1 MNPICMQSTEL
12 DSEELAI
19 AQAAHNKARLLVR
32 VDTHMDTGRITCHMG
47 DGTSFQVSMAFLK
60 PYAYLNIDLDWYRA
74 FPIDCGQTMTVAI
87 QGRDDDYYEI
97 GIEWLLSCRDRQQAN
112 RTVHIDPHCDT
123 CGAELVPSSS
133 LLGNNSNADD
143 DEFTCPH
150 WWTCPGV
157 YFDWHPVS
165 HSMFENEMNV
175 PEDVVHMSTYSK
187 IRALCGSLY
196 HNPPGK
202 SPIEANVALYE
213 ALDAWL
219 DHLKDPEILS
229 MVKAFLHVSEPSK
242 VWLPSLYYAVLTSTL
257 PYRDELGDARIDFA
271 NRVVAHEMRQGKLLA
286 EVECN
291 LRGLL

>member
-1 MNPICMQSTEL
+1 
-12 DSEELAI
+12 
-19 AQAAHNKARLLVR
+19 
-32 VDTHMDTGRITCHMG
+32 MDTGRTTCHMG

-74 FPIDCGQTMTVAI
+74 FPIDCGQTLAVAI
-87 QGRDDDYYEI
+87 QGRSGDYYEI
-97 GIEWLLSCRDRQQAN
+97 DVEGLLACRDRQQAN

-143 DEFTCPH
+143 DEFTCPR

-196 HNPPGK
+196 HMPD
-202 SPIEANVALYE
+202 VAPAAIVDPHGPLYE
-213 ALDAWL
+213 VLRGWL
-219 DHLKDPEILS
+219 DRREDPETLS
-229 MVKAFLHVSEPSK
+229 MIKAFLHVAEPSK
-242 VWLPSLYYAVLTSTL
+242 FWHEPLYYAVLVTTL
-257 PYRDELGDARIDFA
+257 PYREELGDARVDFA
-271 NRVVAHEMRQGKLLA
+271 NRVVAHEMHQGKLLA
-286 EVECN
+286 EIERN